1 MANTQNPD
9 TPLQIITELLQSFA
23 KLQQGFSDDTD
34 VLKKEEINWRRC
46 PSGSRPYD
54 PTARN
59 LASSGKLVQTIPD
72 GRICL
77 TAKQLARVSS
87 QSTGHVNNIIAACAQ
102 LAELAT
108 PIYQNTIA
116 CDKFNTLPEGNV
128 RNDIC
133 NNTIDLKGRSRCTMD
148 NTECKVRQTT
158 AQLNKLDTSFEGL
171 IDDAEN
177 NEENDEEDDEEDDD

>member
-9 TPLQIITELLQSFA
+9 TPLQIITQLLQSFA

-34 VLKKEEINWRRC
+34 GPENQKTINWKRC

-59 LASSGKLVQTIPD
+59 LARSGKLVQTIPD

-77 TAKQLARVSS
+77 TAKQLARVSI

-116 CDKFNTLPEGNV
+116 CDKFNTFPTGPV
-128 RNDIC
+128 RDDIC
-133 NNTIDLKGRSRCTMD
+133 NNTIDPEGRSRC
-148 NTECKVRQTT
+148 Q
-158 AQLNKLDTSFEGL
+158 
-171 IDDAEN
+171 IAEN
-177 NEENDEEDDEEDDD
+177 KCADRPTTTLLKKVDTDFYSLFEDDEDEEEDDDDEEEE